1 MNLKTSLA
9 AVAAAFI
16 LVPWAALAQA
26 AAPVRTIVDADA
38 VLTTSPVK
46 LVAHRASHA
55 HRRVLRERPVYLN
68 EPSASD
74 FPPISRVQPDNY
86 KWAGEARSG
95 GW

>member
-1 MNLKTSLA
+1 MTHKTSLA

-46 LVAHRASHA
+46 LVAHRTSHA
-55 HRRVLRERPVYLN
+55 HPRVLRERPVYLN

>member
-1 MNLKTSLA
+1 MHRKTSIA
-9 AVAAAFI
+9 AVAATLI
-16 LVPWAALAQA
+16 LVPWAALAQP
-26 AAPVRTIVDADA
+26 AAPVRTIIDTDAT
-38 VLTTSPVK
+38 LTTSPVR

-55 HRRVLRERPVYLN
+55 RPRVLRERPVYLS
-68 EPSASD
+68 PQASD

>member
-1 MNLKTSLA
+1 
-9 AVAAAFI
+9 
-16 LVPWAALAQA
+16 LAQP
-26 AAPVRTIVDADA
+26 AAPVRTIPDANA
-38 VLTTSPVK
+38 TLATSPVK

-86 KWAGEARSG
+86 KWGFEARSG
-95 GW
+95 GY

>member
-1 MNLKTSLA
+1 MNRKTSIA
-9 AVAAAFI
+9 AVAATLV

-26 AAPVRTIVDADA
+26 AAPVRTNVDADA

-55 HRRVLRERPVYLN
+55 HHRVLRERRVYLN

-74 FPPISRVQPDNY
+74 FPPISRVGPDNY
-86 KWAGEARSG
+86 KYWGEARSG

>member
-1 MNLKTSLA
+1 MHRNTRIA
-9 AVAAAFI
+9 AVAAALI
-16 LVPWAALAQA
+16 LVPFTALAQP
-26 AAPVRTIVDADA
+26 AAPVRTLVDADA
-38 VLTTSPVK
+38 VLTTSPVR

-55 HRRVLRERPVYLN
+55 RPRVLRERPVYLS
-68 EPSASD
+68 PSASD

>member
-1 MNLKTSLA
+1 
-9 AVAAAFI
+9 
-16 LVPWAALAQA
+16 
-26 AAPVRTIVDADA
+26 